1 MEEELEAPAA
11 DEGSQAVDEALEPA
25 EENSQPLDIQTRIA
39 EKVRSDSRERTWLTG
54 TATIE
59 ALFAEDDPDV
69 RFEEMM
75 ADPRFE
81 DIKWI
86 RSPSGQILFYSDQY
100 LTPEQASEESAVE
113 SALVSVSEQVR
124 ADSQRQVTLTPM
136 AVVITLIPEA
146 LREHPDRVVERLA
159 EVPQYQDIQKVVGPT
174 GMEYLHSEEYIS
186 GSYARILAR
195 ADADDPLATMA
206 ETIRE
211 ESRVYPRV
219 TSLITF
225 TEKVFDINPAE
236 LDGYVEQML
245 ASEEYSDIK
254 KIVMSN
260 GAVYLF
266 SDRHLHPRLAARQAE
281 DAEFGDEVNP

>member
-1 MEEELEAPAA
+1 MAEELEVPAA
-11 DEGSQAVDEALEPA
+11 GEELQAVDEVLQPA
-25 EENSQPLDIQTRIA
+25 EEDSQPLDIQTRIA

-59 ALFAEDDPDV
+59 ALFTEDDPDV

-81 DIKWI
+81 DIKWV

-124 ADSQRQVTLTPM
+124 ADSQQVTLTPM
-136 AVVITLIPEA
+136 AAVITLIPEA
-146 LREHPDRVVERLA
+146 LSEHPDRIVERLA
-159 EVPQYQDIQKVVGPT
+159 EVPQYQDIQKVIGPA
-174 GMEYLHSEEYIS
+174 GMEYLHSEEHIS

-219 TSLITF
+219 TSLATF
-225 TEKVFDINPAE
+225 TEEVFDIEPAR
-236 LDGYVEQML
+236 LDDYVEQML
-245 ASEEYSDIK
+245 SSEEYADIQK
-254 KIVMSN
+254 VVMSN

-266 SDRHLHPRLAARQAE
+266 SDRHLDPRLAARQAE
-281 DAEFGDEVNP
+281 DAEFGDELNP